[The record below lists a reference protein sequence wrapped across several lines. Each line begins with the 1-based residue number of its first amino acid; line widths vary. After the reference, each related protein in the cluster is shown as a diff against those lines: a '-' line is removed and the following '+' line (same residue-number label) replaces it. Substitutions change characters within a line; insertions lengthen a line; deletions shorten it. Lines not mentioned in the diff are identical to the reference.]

1 MTEPQITRRHLEAV
15 RNLLGVIASRTDIS
29 LQLVESAIH
38 ALDSGTSDP
47 DVDYLRRAIG
57 SGLALGAAAQQEIAR
72 NLGLEIPEPAPTDTL
87 GLVAAEYRRAV
98 ALHPR
103 WASAH
108 EGIAL
113 LFEEICELWDEVRK
127 RRDARDPDAM
137 RREAIQVAA
146 MAVRFVEEIC
156 RPEIAGRGEGMVS

>member
-1 MTEPQITRRHLEAV
+1 MTPPGPGPDQVPELSQEQA
-15 RNLLGVIASRTDIS
+15 LGLMET
-29 LQLVESAIH
+29 
-38 ALDSGTSDP
+38 
-47 DVDYLRRAIG
+47 
-57 SGLALGAAAQQEIAR
+57 LAL
-72 NLGLEIPEPAPTDTL
+72 
-87 GLVAAEYRRAV
+87 VAGEYRRAV

-113 LFEEICELWDEVRK
+113 LFEEIWELWDEVRK
-127 RRDARDPDAM
+127 RRDARDLDAM